1 MGRKIG
7 LFLACALVLPLAVA
21 ASASAQGSNLIVT
34 PKTARPG
41 DIVNV
46 RTFSGS
52 FTNAAGSSG
61 VVIHDGFRDGPVLR
75 TTTADA
81 RGNINVDIPLP
92 ANMRLGWHLLI
103 ATQTIDANNRQRS
116 FTPGR
121 TRLRVVAA
129 SAGAAAPGGRG
140 GLPDS
145 PVGLLALGSVLILL
159 ATGATLTARR
169 LRTLN
174 RTPLGS

>member
-7 LFLACALVLPLAVA
+7 LFSVCGLLLPLAFA
-21 ASASAQGSNLIVT
+21 ASASAQGTNLIVT

-41 DIVNV
+41 DTVNV

-61 VVIHDGFRDGPVLR
+61 VVIHDGTRTGRVLR
-75 TTTADA
+75 NTTADA
-81 RGNINVDIPLP
+81 RGNINVDFPLP
-92 ANMRLGWHLLI
+92 ADLQLGWHLLV
-103 ATQTIDANNRQRS
+103 ATQTIDANDRQRS

-121 TRLRVVAA
+121 TRLRVVATLG
-129 SAGAAAPGGRG
+129 GAAAPGGRG

-145 PVGLLALGSVLILL
+145 PLGLLALGSALILL

-174 RTPLGS
+174 RPSLGS